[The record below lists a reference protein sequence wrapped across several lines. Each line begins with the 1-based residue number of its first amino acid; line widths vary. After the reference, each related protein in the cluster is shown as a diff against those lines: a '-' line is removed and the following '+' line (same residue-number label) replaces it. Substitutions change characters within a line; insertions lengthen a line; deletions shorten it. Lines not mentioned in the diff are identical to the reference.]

1 MQGTARRGL
10 SFGMITAIALVA
22 SAILAGSFRSAKAQ
36 TGNALGSYLDVE
48 NGKIYYEECGT
59 GDEALVLLHDGV
71 VHSAVWNDVWPS
83 LCKEF
88 HTIRYDRRG
97 YGRSPAATGLYA
109 ETDDL
114 SALLRHLKV
123 RRAMLVGSSHGGGLS
138 IEFTLEHPN
147 LVEQLVLVGAAVN
160 GYPLFRSLLDSGSG
174 YLGSGRSRQHCCGH
188 RTNRKRQISHRR
200 RSSRSTPENSRSL
213 DGGTPGLHAQ

>member
-1 MQGTARRGL
+1 MQGTVRRGL
-10 SFGMITAIALVA
+10 SFGMITAIALVTT
-22 SAILAGSFRSAKAQ
+22 AILTGPFRSAKAQ

-97 YGRSPAATGLYA
+97 YGRSPAASGWYA

-114 SALLRHLKV
+114 SALLR
-123 RRAMLVGSSHGGGLS
+123 
-138 IEFTLEHPN
+138 
-147 LVEQLVLVGAAVN
+147 Q
-160 GYPLFRSLLDSGSG
+160 
-174 YLGSGRSRQHCCGH
+174 
-188 RTNRKRQISHRR
+188 
-200 RSSRSTPENSRSL
+200 
-213 DGGTPGLHAQ
+213 